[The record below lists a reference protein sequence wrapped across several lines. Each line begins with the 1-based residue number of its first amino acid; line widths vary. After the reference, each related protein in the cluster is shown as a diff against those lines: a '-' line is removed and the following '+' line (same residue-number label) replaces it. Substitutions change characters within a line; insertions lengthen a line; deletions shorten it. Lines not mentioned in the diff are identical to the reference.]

1 MSNQHEEFPELADE
15 SKAALK
21 AAHET
26 HIVNVLYDNVH
37 ARRYCAALL
46 REAMKQTRCA
56 TSPGGWPAKWG
67 QLEAIAT
74 NLHSPPPPP
83 PTLAQA
89 QEANLLS
96 PEGRDVV
103 CAFLMSL
110 GGES

>member
-1 MSNQHEEFPELADE
+1 MSNQYEEFPELTPEA
-15 SKAALK
+15 K
-21 AAHET
+21 AAHRAGCLAAHCAAT
-26 HIVNVLYDNVH
+26 PQTNSD
-37 ARRYCAALL
+37 RRYLSAFL
-46 REAMKQTRCA
+46 REAMKQAGVTLAHRPYGSEIV
-56 TSPGGWPAKWG
+56 T
-67 QLEAIAT
+67 LFAIVN

>member
-1 MSNQHEEFPELADE
+1 MRTQHEEFPELTPVAR
-15 SKAALK
+15 
-21 AAHET
+21 AAHQAGCLAADCAAIPQT
-26 HIVNVLYDNVH
+26 NSD
-37 ARRYCAALL
+37 RRYLSAFL
-46 REAMKQTRCA
+46 REAMKQT
-56 TSPGGWPAKWG
+56 TPGNFSLFIELK
-67 QLEAIAT
+67 AIAA

-96 PEGRDVV
+96 QEGRDVV